1 MWRGRPVREK
11 PPIPVVFRP
20 LPSGTGSPLVFLSGA
35 GFAHGKIT
43 MNGGHNMKYFWIAA
57 IVQENGRHYAFAFRV
72 SENDN
77 LKCRLDGV
85 QNLSSANIMPTKKAA
100 CDLVT
105 FWNDGF
111 KANGTYLFNKPGF

>member
-1 MWRGRPVREK
+1 MYRGLPVRVK
-11 PPIPVVFRP
+11 PHTLVVFRP
-20 LPSGTGSPLVFLSGA
+20 LSNGIDSLRGFLSGA
-35 GFAHGKIT
+35 GFVHGKIA
-43 MNGGHNMKYFWIAA
+43 MNGEYNMKYFWIAA

-100 CDLVT
+100 RDIVT
-105 FWNDGF
+105 FWNDCF
-111 KANGTYLFNKPGF
+111 KENGTYLFDRPGF

>member
-1 MWRGRPVREK
+1 
-11 PPIPVVFRP
+11 
-20 LPSGTGSPLVFLSGA
+20 
-35 GFAHGKIT
+35 
-43 MNGGHNMKYFWIAA
+43 MKYFWIAA

-77 LKCRLDGV
+77 LKCRLDGI

-100 CDLVT
+100 RDLVT

-111 KANGTYLFNKPGF
+111 KANGTYLFDKPGF